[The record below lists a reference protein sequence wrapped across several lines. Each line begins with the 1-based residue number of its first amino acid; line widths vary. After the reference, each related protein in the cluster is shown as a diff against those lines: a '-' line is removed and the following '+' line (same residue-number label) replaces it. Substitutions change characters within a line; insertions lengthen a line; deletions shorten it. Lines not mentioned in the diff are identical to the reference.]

1 MIDRPGEYATDEDVE
16 RLFMALKP
24 DVRYLLNE
32 MIRREL
38 KAMLKRMEE
47 RCDRLEQIVEE
58 NPTGR

>member
-1 MIDRPGEYATDEDVE
+1 MTDRPGEYATDEDVE

>member
-1 MIDRPGEYATDEDVE
+1 MTDRPGEYATDEDVE

-24 DVRYLLNE
+24 DVRYLFNE